1 MPVSRGTPRLH
12 AGGSDAATPRPL
24 AGESPS
30 NDKPS
35 SGTCGLTARSMAH
48 CAGELTVLAILPDER
63 ALAHTWD
70 AAGEYTK
77 GGVIYLN

>member
-1 MPVSRGTPRLH
+1 
-12 AGGSDAATPRPL
+12 
-24 AGESPS
+24 
-30 NDKPS
+30 
-35 SGTCGLTARSMAH
+35 MAH